1 MRYAIIAAGEGSR
14 LAQEGISLPKPLV
27 KINGEAMI
35 DRLIRIFQLNKAEE
49 IVIIVNTLNP
59 MTEQHIRKL
68 METDKIC
75 NIRLVVKS
83 TQSSMHSF

>member
-35 DRLIRIFQLNKAEE
+35 DRLIRIFLER
-49 IVIIVNTLNP
+49 V
-59 MTEQHIRKL
+59 
-68 METDKIC
+68 
-75 NIRLVVKS
+75 
-83 TQSSMHSF
+83 F